1 MPVWSPAVCC
11 SLLNRAL
18 ADVSEPVTAVPNQP
32 SSVERKANAAPA
44 AAIHVPM
51 LIVWAGI
58 ALVDRTWFQRSP
70 MLDIPKW
77 WVYVAIPVG
86 AAIEALLML
95 LTWRDNDATRLRLYG
110 ATALALMRW
119 EPRIRL
125 IRVQLFQGSAPGSY
139 TLDLD
144 CVLVDAARSTDH
156 TRLSIPLR
164 YRSH

>member
-1 MPVWSPAVCC
+1 MIGTHAVTGRALSGTEHLAQSIGDILTTPLGSRVMRRDYG
-11 SLLNRAL
+11 SLLP
-18 ADVSEPVTAVPNQP
+18 E
-32 SSVERKANAAPA
+32 
-44 AAIHVPM
+44 
-51 LIVWAGI
+51 
-58 ALVDRTWFQRSP
+58 LVDQPF
-70 MLDIPKW
+70 
-77 WVYVAIPVG
+77 
-86 AAIEALLML
+86 
-95 LTWRDNDATRLRLYG
+95 NDTTRLRLYG
-110 ATALALMRW
+110 AAALALMRW